1 MNLGVL
7 IHITILKGF
16 CGFHNFSTFIINT
29 TPTPRTEIKIFPFE
43 TAPWTLDNTYCWK
56 AFNYNLYKIGK
67 KKKKAQTLWAKISRK
82 ATLDPWQYTLIR
94 IYEILSSN
102 LKQNGFTLDVSPR

>member
-67 KKKKAQTLWAKISRK
+67 KKKAQTLWAKISRK

>member
-43 TAPWTLDNTYCWK
+43 TAP
-56 AFNYNLYKIGK
+56 
-67 KKKKAQTLWAKISRK
+67 
-82 ATLDPWQYTLIR
+82 
-94 IYEILSSN
+94 
-102 LKQNGFTLDVSPR
+102 